1 MLVQTIVLAIPGL
14 YSSCS
19 EAIVRPGVLE
29 HRIDPTG
36 TTTPGLIA
44 TSSIP
49 GVPIEFSH
57 QFNHVR
63 HKIRSLQHHREHAVG
78 HASGEPLLT
87 AEPCGAD
94 TSIAAMS
101 STA

>member
-1 MLVQTIVLAIPGL
+1 MLVQTILVVNLGCYLVHSQAIL
-14 YSSCS
+14 
-19 EAIVRPGVLE
+19 RLGVPE